1 MAQQYNSQERIIL
14 LRRENPKYIEFPFR
28 ILTNNINITMTTFNP
43 PTRLL
48 LGPGPSPVHWRV
60 LSALARPTLGHLDPV
75 FLSLME
81 EVKELL
87 RYAFRTTNEMTLP
100 ISGPGSA
107 GMEACF
113 VNLVEPG
120 DKVIVCR
127 NGVFG
132 TRMAEIVER
141 CRGIPEIVD
150 VQWGRAVPPELVEE
164 AFQNHPDTKILAF
177 VHAETSTG
185 ALTDAE
191 SLCAIARGHGA
202 LTIVDAVTSL
212 GGVSLEVDAWGID
225 AVYSGTQKCLSCPPG
240 LSPVSLNGRAL
251 EKVRARKTK
260 AQSWFLD
267 LSLIMDYWAGDQRV
281 YHHTAPVNAI
291 YGLHEALLML
301 KEEGIEESW
310 SRHSRNHL
318 ALRSGLK
325 DIGLEYLVPEN
336 EQLPS
341 LNAVK
346 IPADVDDASFRK
358 AMHYRHDIEIGAGL
372 GKLAGK
378 IWRIGLMGEGS
389 RSSVVE
395 RCLGCIDIT
404 MREIRGK
411 ATVAA

>member
-1 MAQQYNSQERIIL
+1 M
-14 LRRENPKYIEFPFR
+14 
-28 ILTNNINITMTTFNP
+28 TMTTFIP

-48 LGPGPSPVHWRV
+48 MGPGPSPVHWRV
-60 LSALARPTLGHLDPV
+60 LSALARPTLGHLDPI

-81 EVKELL
+81 EVKALL
-87 RYAFRTTNEMTLP
+87 RYTFRTTNEMTLP

-132 TRMAEIVER
+132 TRMIEIVER
-141 CRGIPEIVD
+141 CQGTPVVID
-150 VQWGRAVPPELVEE
+150 VPWGRAVPPERVAE
-164 AFQNHPDTKILAF
+164 AFQSHPDARILAF

-185 ALTDAE
+185 VLTDAK
-191 SLCAIARGHGA
+191 SLCAIAQQHGA

-212 GGVSLEVDAWGID
+212 GGVPLEVDGWGID

-240 LSPVSLNGRAL
+240 LSPVSLNQRAL
-251 EKVRARKTK
+251 EKVRLRKSK
-260 AQSWFLD
+260 VQSWFLD
-267 LSLIMDYWAGDQRV
+267 LSLIMDYWAGEQRV

-301 KEEGIEESW
+301 KQEGIKASW
-310 SRHSRNHL
+310 ERHSRNHQ
-318 ALRSGLK
+318 ALRSGLQS
-325 DIGLEYLVPEN
+325 IGLDYLVPRD

-341 LNAVK
+341 LNAVN
-346 IPADVDDASFRK
+346 IPADIDDAAFRR
-358 AMHYRHDIEIGAGL
+358 AMYDRHEIEIGAGL
-372 GKLAGK
+372 GELAGK

-395 RCLGCIDIT
+395 WCLSCVD
-404 MREIRGK
+404 
-411 ATVAA
+411 ATVRTARDNTAAAA